1 MSRKPIYVEI
11 DIQAPIEKAWDYTQN
26 PHLHEQWDLRFT
38 SITYIP
44 KKAPEEP
51 QRFTYE
57 TKVMPG
63 LQVSGWGESKGEHHK
78 ENGTRTSSLHFGTPQ
93 KRSPIAEGKGYWQYI
108 PH

>member
-44 KKAPEEP
+44 KKHPRATA
-51 QRFTYE
+51 FY
-57 TKVMPG
+57 
-63 LQVSGWGESKGEHHK
+63 L
-78 ENGTRTSSLHFGTPQ
+78 
-93 KRSPIAEGKGYWQYI
+93 
-108 PH
+108 

>member
-44 KKAPEEP
+44 KKAPESHSVLP
-51 QRFTYE
+51 
-57 TKVMPG
+57 M
-63 LQVSGWGESKGEHHK
+63 
-78 ENGTRTSSLHFGTPQ
+78 
-93 KRSPIAEGKGYWQYI
+93 KRR
-108 PH
+108 

>member
-11 DIQAPIEKAWDYTQN
+11 DIRAPIEKAWDYTQN
-26 PHLHEQWDLRFT
+26 PQLHEQWDLRFT
-38 SITYIP
+38 SITYSP

-63 LQVSGWGESKGEHHK
+63 LQVSGWGESKGSIIKKMAREHPLCILARLK
-78 ENGTRTSSLHFGTPQ
+78 SALL
-93 KRSPIAEGKGYWQYI
+93 
-108 PH
+108 